1 MSKPVKHICI
11 PVINDLATD
20 QRVLRIARYWHNK
33 GYRVHLYGRVLKNSL
48 PMPDLPFDY
57 TRRKHFFHSGP
68 FFYAEYSIR
77 LFFFLCRH
85 ASGLIWANDLDTLP
99 ASALVRFLKKN
110 IRLIYDAHE
119 YFTEVPELQRNP
131 FAKKVW
137 TLFEK
142 ICLPKADYFF
152 TVNQSIADVYTKKYK
167 KPFHVLRNMPYRL
180 VKTDLPELE
189 KLGLPA
195 DKKRIILQGSGINV
209 DRGAEEAVEAMAL
222 LSDAYTLI
230 IAGSGDVLPILKRKV
245 KALGMEQKVLFFDR
259 MPYLQLMEYTRS
271 CDLGLSLD
279 KDTNLNYRLALPN
292 KIFDYIQAE
301 IPVLVSDLPEL
312 SRIVDGFEVGVKI
325 KDLNP
330 NALAEAIEFV
340 FENEER
346 YKQWKNNTAYAAE
359 ILCRENEEKVLDILP
374 L

>member
-48 PMPDLPFDY
+48 PMPDLPFEY
-57 TRRKHFFHSGP
+57 TRKKHFFHSGP

-99 ASALVRFLKKN
+99 ASALVRTLKKN

-189 KLGLPA
+189 
-195 DKKRIILQGSGINV
+195 
-209 DRGAEEAVEAMAL
+209 
-222 LSDAYTLI
+222 
-230 IAGSGDVLPILKRKV
+230 
-245 KALGMEQKVLFFDR
+245 
-259 MPYLQLMEYTRS
+259 
-271 CDLGLSLD
+271 
-279 KDTNLNYRLALPN
+279 
-292 KIFDYIQAE
+292 
-301 IPVLVSDLPEL
+301 
-312 SRIVDGFEVGVKI
+312 
-325 KDLNP
+325 
-330 NALAEAIEFV
+330 
-340 FENEER
+340 
-346 YKQWKNNTAYAAE
+346 
-359 ILCRENEEKVLDILP
+359 
-374 L
+374 